1 MRKKSG
7 AMPHKVGKKWKWGNI
22 ERSSKEDLRK
32 TIYGIWMKNG
42 SKGSFS
48 KFWKTG
54 KVDEAEDVASELD
67 KLQSKIVFK
76 KVPRDEL
83 VSLLDEIETYNES
96 RRFKREQFEKYL
108 GSDKM
113 IDSEEKSMYYWLFS
127 LDGHCL
133 ALSYLN
139 KTPDECILVAQIS
152 CVVPSYGRLLLQ
164 DIINRSNALWFAAD
178 PTAEDTLLDYY
189 KTFGLEEV
197 VLDHSKWADG
207 KEEHFFLKASGKSR
221 DKILSTI
228 ESAKA

>member
-1 MRKKSG
+1 
-7 AMPHKVGKKWKWGNI
+7 MPHKVGKKWKWGNI

-32 TIYGIWMKNG
+32 TVYGIWMKNG

-67 KLQSKIVFK
+67 KLQSKMVFK

-83 VSLLDEIETYNES
+83 VPLLDEIETYNES
-96 RRFKREQFEKYL
+96 KRFKRVQFEKYL
-108 GSDKM
+108 GSAKS
-113 IDSEEKSMYYWLFS
+113 IDADDKSMYYGLFS

-139 KTPDECILVAQIS
+139 KTPADCVLVAQIS
-152 CVVPSYGRLLLQ
+152 CISHGYGRDLLK
-164 DIINRSNALWFAAD
+164 DIISRSKAVWLAAD
-178 PTAEDTLLDYY
+178 PTAEESLLEYY
-189 KTFGLEEV
+189 RTFELEEV

-207 KEEHFFLKASGKSR
+207 KEEHFFLKAEGELR
-221 DKILSTI
+221 DRILSTI
-228 ESAKA
+228 KGAKA

>member
-1 MRKKSG
+1 
-7 AMPHKVGKKWKWGNI
+7 MPHRVGKKWKWGNI
-22 ERSSKEDLRK
+22 ERKSKEDLRK
-32 TIYGIWMKNG
+32 TVYGIWMKNG

-67 KLQSKIVFK
+67 KLQSKMVFK
-76 KVPRDEL
+76 KVPRDKL

-96 RRFKREQFEKYL
+96 KRFKREQFEKYL

-113 IDSEEKSMYYWLFS
+113 IDREDKSMYYGLFS

-139 KTPDECILVAQIS
+139 KTPGECILVAQIS

-164 DIINRSNALWFAAD
+164 DIINRSGAMWLAAD
-178 PTAEDTLLDYY
+178 PTTSKSLLEYY
-189 KTFGLEEV
+189 RTFNLEEV
-197 VLDHSKWADG
+197 ALAHSKWADG
-207 KEEHFFLKASGKSR
+207 KEEHFFLKADGENR
-221 DKILSTI
+221 QKIIDNIQDAS
-228 ESAKA
+228 SAR